1 MFTLAGMT
9 QINHLQRAIAI
20 FGNQSRLADAIGYSQ
35 HAVWHACTK
44 SRRVSPQMAI
54 AIHKATKGKVRKEH
68 LRPDIF
74 GGE

>member
-1 MFTLAGMT
+1 ME
-9 QINHLQRAIAI
+9 QISHLHRAIAL

-44 SRRVSPQMAI
+44 RRRVSPQMAV
-54 AIHKATKGKVRKEH
+54 AIHKATKGKVRKQD

-74 GGE
+74 GGGS